1 MILPQ
6 RKKDKGAIL
15 SFSASFRIKY
25 SNGGCS
31 GFEPDFLH
39 FTQPTTFQNRKFVYY
54 YIIDPE
60 KIKGVTKKCM
70 CQVGVGKFLPY
81 DTYGYLHCNFS
92 DFTQRFER
100 RYLF

>member
-60 KIKGVTKKCM
+60 KIKGVIKKSLISYKKLM
-70 CQVGVGKFLPY
+70 
-81 DTYGYLHCNFS
+81 
-92 DFTQRFER
+92 
-100 RYLF
+100 

>member
-1 MILPQ
+1 MILLQ

-60 KIKGVTKKCM
+60 KIKGVTKKIIAFCLLM
-70 CQVGVGKFLPY
+70 PSVVFLQ
-81 DTYGYLHCNFS
+81 TNF
-92 DFTQRFER
+92 
-100 RYLF
+100 L